1 MNYFE
6 RRNKIYELFGE
17 DFYEKYPLSS
27 RVLNRYI
34 GSKINYNNF
43 ETKGIRLEYQ
53 RDQGL
58 KGLIKDLVY
67 YLLYLLN
74 LSLFRFRRNNQ
85 EKILVS
91 PLIFDRFKILGE
103 QLKDKYNICLPLVKR
118 RVHLILKSKVRDLIE
133 IDKIIYNKKLQGLL
147 PEVAELVSKLIDTNN
162 DSNKRILF
170 QKLNVLENVLNEEIT
185 KLSKIFKDKKIRLYI
200 SAFDQIYDDTF
211 NILACQR
218 AGIKT
223 KCIAH
228 SFLAG
233 DIKKTSKV
241 DCLPVLADNLYV
253 WSQESYDS
261 LNGYEEM
268 GKIRIGGYP
277 KFSKEY
283 IKKMI
288 KKYPEKKIIT
298 FFSISTF
305 DFDFDKKWIEQDLRI
320 RKKIFNKL
328 KEIKENKGYE
338 IYIRYHGAYE
348 ENMRKKEKGLLRKCH
363 IKISRNS
370 FIKDVLQSEINLGF
384 GTSCIYEAKI
394 LGKKSFNLF
403 THTKY
408 DKMFFMKN
416 IEYIDIDDIERK
428 LEENNNKPRYD
439 LLMDIDSII
448 LDS

>member
-6 RRNKIYELFGE
+6 RRNKIYELFGQ

-27 RVLNRYI
+27 KVLSRYI
-34 GSKINYNNF
+34 RSKIHYNDF
-43 ETKGIRLEYQ
+43 ETKKLRLEYQ
-53 RDQGL
+53 HDKGL
-58 KGLIKDLVY
+58 KGLIKDLAY
-67 YLLYLLN
+67 YLLYLLD

-91 PLIFDRFKILGE
+91 PLIFNRFEILGE

-118 RVHLILKSKVRDLIE
+118 RVHLILKSKVRNLIE
-133 IDKIIYNKKLQGLL
+133 IDKIVYNKKLQVLL
-147 PEVAELVSKLIDTNN
+147 PEAAEFISKLIDDNN
-162 DSNKRILF
+162 NFNKRILF
-170 QKLNVLENVLNEEIT
+170 EKLNVLENILNEEIT
-185 KLSKIFKDKKIRLYI
+185 KLSKIFKDKKIKLYI

-211 NILACQR
+211 NILACQK
-218 AGIKT
+218 AEIKT
-223 KCIAH
+223 KCIVH

-233 DIKKTSKV
+233 DIKKISKA

-288 KKYPEKKIIT
+288 KKYPQKKIIT
-298 FFSISTF
+298 FFSTSN
-305 DFDFDKKWIEQDLRI
+305 FDKKRIEQDLRI
-320 RKKIFNKL
+320 RKKLFNKL

-338 IYIRYHGAYE
+338 IYIRYHGAYDK
-348 ENMRKKEKGLLRKCH
+348 NMRKKEKGLLKKCH
-363 IKISRNS
+363 IKISKNS
-370 FIKDVLQSEINLGF
+370 FIKDILQSEINLGF

-403 THTKY
+403 AHTKH
-408 DKMFFMKN
+408 DKTFFMKN

-448 LDS
+448 LGS

>member
-27 RVLNRYI
+27 RVSNRYI
-34 GSKINYNNF
+34 RSKIHYNNL
-43 ETKGIRLEYQ
+43 ETKNLRLEYQ
-53 RDQGL
+53 HNKRL
-58 KGLIKDLVY
+58 RGLIKDLVY

-74 LSLFRFRRNNQ
+74 LSLFRFGRNNQ

-91 PLIFDRFKILGE
+91 PLIFNRFEILGK
-103 QLKDKYNICLPLVKR
+103 QLKDKYNICLPLVRR

-147 PEVAELVSKLIDTNN
+147 AEVAEFISKLIDNNN
-162 DSNKRILF
+162 DFNKRILF
-170 QKLNVLENVLNEEIT
+170 QKLDVLENILNEEIT
-185 KLSKIFKDKKIRLYI
+185 KLSKIFKDKRIRLYI
-200 SAFDQIYDDTF
+200 SVFDQVYDDTF

-228 SFLAG
+228 AFFAG
-233 DIKKTSKV
+233 DIKDETKTN
-241 DCLPVLADNLYV
+241 CLPVLADKLFL
-253 WSQESYDS
+253 WSQEDYDS
-261 LNGYEEM
+261 LKGYEEM
-268 GKIRIGGYP
+268 EKIRIGGYP
-277 KFSKEY
+277 KFNKEY

-288 KKYPEKKIIT
+288 KKYPQKKIIT
-298 FFSISTF
+298 FFSTSM
-305 DFDFDKKWIEQDLRI
+305 FDFDKKWMKEELRI

-328 KEIKENKGYE
+328 KEINENKGYE
-338 IYIRYHGAYE
+338 IYIRYHGKYE
-348 ENMRKKEKGLLRKCH
+348 KNIRKNEKGLLKKCH
-363 IKISRNS
+363 IKISRNP

-408 DKMFFMKN
+408 DKTFFMKN
-416 IEYIDIDDIERK
+416 IEYIDVDDIERK
-428 LEENNNKPRYD
+428 LQEKTDNRPRYD

-448 LDS
+448 V